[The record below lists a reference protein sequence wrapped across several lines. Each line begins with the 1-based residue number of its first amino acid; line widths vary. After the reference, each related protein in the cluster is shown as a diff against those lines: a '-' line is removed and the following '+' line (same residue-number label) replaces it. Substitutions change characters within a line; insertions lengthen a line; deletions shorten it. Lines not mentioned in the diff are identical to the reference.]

1 MSEHDIDS
9 QLKEVLDLLR
19 PVPERNPDASRRS
32 RSRFNA
38 DLDAFFPA
46 GAAFGSSLKA
56 PAARPEQAIPRPVAP
71 AARPVAH
78 PVARPAAAARPQSW
92 YYRPVFAYLAISLLI
107 LVAMFGGGAVTV
119 FAAGSALPGDTLY
132 PVKLSAEQAQVS
144 LSVSPAHQAELYL
157 QFAQNRLNE
166 MNALAALGQYQAV
179 GPLAMQYSHNV
190 ALAAERAHRVLQRDP
205 ERASILN
212 RQVVQSV
219 EQLKQVAG
227 VVILNAPPALQA
239 ALQTALDQALLATPT
254 VEPPAADGNQGS
266 GGNAN
271 NNGNPAGGNPS
282 ANPNA
287 AGGNATNNNG
297 NSNSNAN
304 PNSANDKVKEEKDKD
319 KEEKD
324 KEEKDKDKD
333 KDK

>member
-19 PVPERNPDASRRS
+19 PVPDRNPDARHRS

-46 GAAFGSSLKA
+46 GAAYSSALKA
-56 PAARPEQAIPRPVAP
+56 PVARPEQAALRP
-71 AARPVAH
+71 AAPV
-78 PVARPAAAARPQSW
+78 VRPAAAARPAAW
-92 YYRPVFAYLAISLLI
+92 YSRPLFAYLALSLL
-107 LVAMFGGGAVTV
+107 LVVAMFGGGAITV

-144 LSVSPAHQAELYL
+144 LTVSPAHQAELYL
-157 QFAQNRLNE
+157 KFAQERLEE
-166 MNALAALGQYQAV
+166 MNTLANLGQYQAV

-205 ERASILN
+205 ERARILN
-212 RQVVQSV
+212 RQVAQSV
-219 EQLKQVAG
+219 EQLQQAAG
-227 VVILNAPPALQA
+227 LVILNAPQALQA
-239 ALQTALDQALLATPT
+239 SLKTALDQALLATPT
-254 VEPPAADGNQGS
+254 VEPPAADGNQGGS
-266 GGNAN
+266 NAN
-271 NNGNPAGGNPS
+271 NNGNPANANPN

-287 AGGNATNNNG
+287 AGGNAANNN
-297 NSNSNAN
+297 NNPNSNASS
-304 PNSANDKVKEEKDKD
+304 NSEKDKDKEEKDKD

-324 KEEKDKDKD
+324 KDKDKEEKDKDK
-333 KDK
+333 